1 MQPPASDA
9 VGDSIISMTRT
20 TVDLDP
26 TVLRQLK
33 DRSQREGKSLGQVAS
48 ELLAQSLDE
57 PPAALRPLRWI
68 SKPMGALIDIDDKE
82 AVWRILDE
90 R

>member
-1 MQPPASDA
+1 
-9 VGDSIISMTRT
+9 MTRT

-33 DRSQREGKSLGQVAS
+33 ERGRREGKSLGQVAS

-57 PPAALRPLRWI
+57 PPADPRPLRWI
-68 SKPMGALIDIDDKE
+68 SKPMGAQIDIDDRE

>member
-1 MQPPASDA
+1 
-9 VGDSIISMTRT
+9 MTRT

-26 TVLRQLK
+26 TVLRQL
-33 DRSQREGKSLGQVAS
+33 RERGQRDGKTIGTVAS
-48 ELLAQSLDE
+48 ELLASAL
-57 PPAALRPLRWI
+57 AAESAEEVRPLRWR
-68 SKPMGALIDIDDKE
+68 SQSMGAMVDIDDKE

>member
-1 MQPPASDA
+1 
-9 VGDSIISMTRT
+9 MTRT

-33 DRSQREGKSLGQVAS
+33 ERGRREGKSLGTVAS
-48 ELLAQSLDE
+48 ELLASALGSEPTGDPKPLTWRSQS
-57 PPAALRPLRWI
+57 
-68 SKPMGALIDIDDKE
+68 MGALIDIDDKE
-82 AVWRILDE
+82 AVWRILDG